1 MNAATYLHTNLVAT
15 DWQRLARFYEDVF
28 GCTRI
33 PPERNYQGEWLGQGT
48 GVPGAALRGIH
59 LRLPGWGEA
68 GPTLEIFT
76 YEDMPERPEP
86 AANRPGIGHLAFS
99 VPDVA
104 AARAAVLR
112 AGGHDLGEI
121 VQVDVP
127 GRGALRFV
135 YMTEPEGNILEL
147 QT

>member
-59 LRLPGWGEA
+59 LRLPGWGDA

-104 AARAAVLR
+104 AARQAVLE
-112 AGGHDLGEI
+112 AGGQDLGEI